1 MRDLS
6 AALVFIS
13 FATMIAWLLW
23 VASGDAWWPG
33 KNSEIQLKLEDELNL
48 HCRQPNASLVLG
60 DSNINDFEDCSAAF
74 VMWISGGA
82 ASMVTLMFAIA
93 LNFLGR
99 SILGDQGSRMQTL
112 LKVFAGMAGLSFSLL
127 WVAAQIV
134 AAESKLADQVQV
146 LAGTSMVLMLGMLCS
161 AVGWSALKMEV
172 MKVPMV
178 KKIVGSNLGD
188 YAKALFVLMGLPM
201 LFVFIILSF

>member
-134 AAESKLADQVQV
+134 AAESKRQIRCKYWPARPWSSCSECYV
-146 LAGTSMVLMLGMLCS
+146 L
-161 AVGWSALKMEV
+161 
-172 MKVPMV
+172 P
-178 KKIVGSNLGD
+178 
-188 YAKALFVLMGLPM
+188 
-201 LFVFIILSF
+201 